1 MPRADSPRQE
11 ILLLYAKLCTAWIY
25 GCKTNTFVLCCRAAR
40 CCRVLLLDEVLAP
53 DTIADEGVDDTELLQ
68 NALSLAQQR
77 AAQLRLVIVLLP
89 DIDLA
94 VQQQQPARV
103 HESAGGMSVGYG
115 GGGAVSTSVTNS
127 ASEGCSGGTVAA
139 GGGGGGG
146 GSYMPGSGMTGD
158 VTGLAAAAHRA
169 AADARP
175 KRINAMIIKVFREQ
189 LEKANEQGTVLAGTM
204 RQVLLLLEAVVGKL
218 PAGSAAAAA
227 GVSVKLEGSLAT
239 QQRSAARQLG

>member
-1 MPRADSPRQE
+1 
-11 ILLLYAKLCTAWIY
+11 
-25 GCKTNTFVLCCRAAR
+25 
-40 CCRVLLLDEVLAP
+40 VLLLDEVLAP
-53 DTIADEGVDDTELLQ
+53 DTLADDGADDSELLQ
-68 NALSLAQQR
+68 NALNLAQQR

-94 VQQQQPARV
+94 VKQQPQQQPARV
-103 HESAGGMSVGYG
+103 QSAGGMSVGYG
-115 GGGAVSTSVTNS
+115 GGGGVSTSMTNS

-139 GGGGGGG
+139 GGGGG

-158 VTGLAAAAHRA
+158 VTGLAAAHREA
-169 AADARP
+169 AGARP
-175 KRINAMIIKVFREQ
+175 KRIPIMHIKTLREK

-239 QQRSAARQLG
+239 QQRSAARQLS